1 MNALSILPRLL
12 PGLYFL
18 SLVLL
23 CYLLNFNGLYGQ
35 DAHEYLRQSVAIFD
49 RWRGQPIP
57 AVGIG
62 DTEFAGG
69 FPLAAALLHSIIGDS
84 VLALQMV
91 SWLAAVFGLWTFER
105 ILALLAPG
113 ARAESRWAFAGSG
126 LVFAP
131 MFFRAGLTS
140 MSDGLGLVF
149 ALATFFFGL
158 RAFEN
163 SRIKDLIWAAVF
175 GALALSTRY
184 ALAALL
190 LPLAIALTYS
200 LWTQKKW
207 MALALAVAVSSLAL
221 LPHFWLKTGGA
232 ENPLAHSMLRHWSV
246 GNFFQRTFN
255 NENGLSHYPLPNF
268 LFLCFP
274 LAHPAFCLGLP
285 GLFFLFKK
293 TDLVLPAKKILLIS
307 IVTYLILLGGI
318 PHQNLRHLLPAYVL
332 LLLLLF
338 PAWDRFYCYGFLFF
352 RRLTTWLLVGALS
365 LQILCCAKYLAPS
378 LARNKLEATVAGQLK
393 MVLPPNAIVYA
404 FDLDVAMRRY
414 LPEVQFR
421 NLWERR
427 YPDFPSG
434 SFVLFNEALR
444 SQWQGQ
450 NPILNW
456 DFLETNYTLEQ
467 KATLPEG
474 WNLWEIGNL

>member
-1 MNALSILPRLL
+1 MTAHSLFPRLL
-12 PGLYFL
+12 PVLYFL

-49 RWRGQPIP
+49 RWQGQAVP
-57 AVGIG
+57 ALGIG
-62 DTEFAGG
+62 DSEFAGG
-69 FPLAAALLHSIIGDS
+69 YPLAGALLHGIIGDS
-84 VLALQMV
+84 VLALQLV
-91 SWLAAVFGLWTFER
+91 SWLAAVLGLWTFER
-105 ILALLAPG
+105 LLALLAPG
-113 ARAESRWAFAGSG
+113 ARAESRWVFAGLG
-126 LVFAP
+126 LVLAP

-140 MSDGLGLVF
+140 MSDGLGLVL

-158 RAFEN
+158 RGFEN
-163 SRIKDLIWAAVF
+163 SRIKDVIWAAVF

-190 LPLAIALTYS
+190 LPLAVALTYS

-207 MALALAVAVSSLAL
+207 IALVLAIVAGSLAL

-232 ENPLAHSMLRHWSV
+232 ENPLAHSMLQHWSV
-246 GNFFQRTFN
+246 GNFFQSTFSN
-255 NENGLSHYPLPNF
+255 DNGLVRYPLPNI

-274 LAHPAFCLGLP
+274 FAHPAFCLVLP

-293 TDLVLPAKKILLIS
+293 TDLVLPAKKILLTS
-307 IVTYLILLGGI
+307 IATYLILLGGI

-365 LQILCCAKYLAPS
+365 LQILCCAKYLAPT
-378 LARNKLEATVAGQLK
+378 LARNKLETTVASQLK
-393 MVLPPNAIVYA
+393 TVLPPNAIVYA
-404 FDLDVAMRRY
+404 FDLDVAMRSY
-414 LPEVQFR
+414 LPGVQFR

-427 YPDFPSG
+427 YPEFSAG
-434 SFVLFNEALR
+434 SFVLFNEGLR
-444 SQWQGQ
+444 PQWQGQ

-456 DFLETNYTLEQ
+456 DFLKANYPLEQ

-474 WNLWEIGNL
+474 WGFWQIE